1 MPATHCNKKKNKKQ
15 KNKKK
20 RYCCMGINYL
30 KKQSTCMN
38 TKQSATAFRF
48 CQKLNPFPFN
58 FDGVFLKSKY

>member
-1 MPATHCNKKKNKKQ
+1 
-15 KNKKK
+15 
-20 RYCCMGINYL
+20 MGINYL